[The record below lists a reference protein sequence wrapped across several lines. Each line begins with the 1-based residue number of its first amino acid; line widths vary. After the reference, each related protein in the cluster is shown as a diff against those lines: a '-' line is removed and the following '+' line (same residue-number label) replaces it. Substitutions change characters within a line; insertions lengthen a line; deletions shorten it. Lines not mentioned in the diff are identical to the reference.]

1 MRPEPIKCLP
11 TPEDREQFLLELHK
25 RAITLC
31 ANMREAG
38 LNTSALVPYDG
49 DNIDVSFAHFVHG
62 SFIFIT
68 SSTGTTRV
76 SVSNRGFVC
85 GTPLAWG
92 LLEHRATSKT
102 RDAWIKH
109 QQDFTEETEAIERSH
124 ELLAT
129 IGRLVVYPD
138 TRSFWGPNF
147 EPHVDALS
155 VVAHG
160 HVTSIEVTSD
170 LRDAIDAYMVHVRDS
185 KMPGILLQELERR
198 ASTRRSKMHDPL
210 YIADGEL
217 RDHVLQALRTTEGSI
232 KRFAQWIEDGER
244 LPDGFKHRELGDSI
258 TWITK
263 KVFWHDYAT
272 AVTDA
277 DRARVQAVLDD
288 LVLAGLAR
296 VSVSGSSDTRYYRL
310 EHDFAS
316 DDAVEIGCMRVSVP
330 WLLTLPERLAVRYLR
345 EYCDLSRKR
354 SRTVLAQ
361 LAEHGRILD

>member
-11 TPEDREQFLLELHK
+11 TAEDREQFSLELHK

-49 DNIDVSFAHFVHG
+49 DIIDTKFTHYVYG
-62 SFIFIT
+62 SFIIIT
-68 SSTGTTRV
+68 STTGTTRV
-76 SVSNRGFVC
+76 SVSNRGFLC
-85 GTPLAWG
+85 GTPLAWD

-109 QQDFTEETEAIERSH
+109 QQDFTEKTEAIERSH

-129 IGRLVVYPD
+129 IGRLMVYPD

-147 EPHVDALS
+147 KPHVDALS
-155 VVAHG
+155 NVTHG
-160 HVTSIEVTSD
+160 HATSIEVTSD
-170 LRDAIDAYMVHVRDS
+170 LRDALDAYMTHVRDS
-185 KMPGILLQELERR
+185 KMPGIQLQELERR
-198 ASTRRSKMHDPL
+198 ASARRGKVHDPL
-210 YIADGEL
+210 CITDDEL
-217 RDHVLQALRTTEGSI
+217 RDHVLQALRTTEGAL

-244 LPDGFKHRELGDSI
+244 LPNERKRYELGDSI
-258 TWITK
+258 TWITRR
-263 KVFWHDYAT
+263 VFWYDMSRE
-272 AVTDA
+272 VTDEA
-277 DRARVQAVLDD
+277 RARVQVVLDD
-288 LVLAGLAR
+288 FVRAGLAR
-296 VSVSGSSDTRYYRL
+296 VAINGDGTRHYRL
-310 EHDFAS
+310 EHDLLS

-330 WLLTLPERLAVRYLR
+330 WLLTLPERLAARYLR

-354 SRTVLAQ
+354 SSTVLAQ